1 MATNDVGSLLQD
13 VIANN
18 RKGNKML
25 IGAFRTAHAR
35 AAGRVVARVDKALDS
50 KIAARIKP
58 AVRKNLV
65 AASKSAS
72 SLWEKRTAQMSDGA
86 AKAVDAVFDRTT
98 TAMKSISARID
109 NVDNKNKYAARYFEL
124 LGKAALPGV
133 RVAHSASQAFA
144 NGASKLS
151 GGTASRTASARKP
164 SRAKK
169 AGAARKKY
177 GSPPA
182 ENRPRRSQADGA
194 GDSKREW
201 ERPPDAPTRRLYHVA
216 GVVSYRGPEP

>member
-1 MATNDVGSLLQD
+1 VATNDVGSLLQD

-25 IGAFRTAHAR
+25 IGAFRTVHAR
-35 AAGRVVARVDKALDS
+35 AAGRVVAQVDKALDS
-50 KIAARIKP
+50 KIASRIKP
-58 AVRKNLV
+58 TVRKNLV

-72 SLWEKRTAQMSDGA
+72 SVWEKRTAQISDGA

-169 AGAARKKY
+169 AGAARK
-177 GSPPA
+177 
-182 ENRPRRSQADGA
+182 RRKSA
-194 GDSKREW
+194 G
-201 ERPPDAPTRRLYHVA
+201 
-216 GVVSYRGPEP
+216 

>member
-1 MATNDVGSLLQD
+1 MATNDVGGLLQD

-65 AASKSAS
+65 AASKAAS

-86 AKAVDAVFDRTT
+86 TKAVDAVFDRTT

-109 NVDNKNKYAARYFEL
+109 NVDNKNKYAARYFDL

-133 RVAHSASQAFA
+133 RVAHSASQVFA

-151 GGTASRTASARKP
+151 SSTAGRTASTRKRSPAR
-164 SRAKK
+164 K
-169 AGAARKKY
+169 AGAARKK
-177 GSPPA
+177 
-182 ENRPRRSQADGA
+182 
-194 GDSKREW
+194 
-201 ERPPDAPTRRLYHVA
+201 
-216 GVVSYRGPEP
+216 